1 MVTAKILEPP
11 QDFTTQ
17 FTIDARSCPTDL
29 GDKNDTIVKATT
41 DEETTVKA
49 TDEETA
55 EKNQDNEFL

>member
-29 GDKNDTIVKATT
+29 GDKDDKTLKGNT

-49 TDEETA
+49 TDEETTV
-55 EKNQDNEFL
+55 